1 MNRLKIISLFISV
14 MLLTACNISFINGGH
29 SFEQFHAASEHIRVL
44 DEKQMPQRFD
54 IDPLANITLEAK
66 AGILIHATTGDIL
79 FEKNINESLAIASMS
94 KVMTELLVLEAIE
107 DGTLHWEDEIEISDY
122 AYLISNTPGYA
133 SVLLQQDQTYK
144 VSDLFQA
151 MAIRSANGAT
161 IALAEAVAGS
171 EQAFV
176 ERMNERAAQLQLND
190 TVFVN
195 STGLTNS
202 DLFDLHSV
210 GKKDDNNLM
219 SAKDLAF
226 LTRYIVNNHPY
237 LLEITKNSEFV
248 FQDVTFTNSNWMLPD
263 LQQTWID
270 DDVTFKGVD
279 GLKTGFTKDAG
290 YGFVGTMRADNRRF
304 ISVIIGTD
312 EVENR
317 FIETK
322 VLYEALK
329 TQLHP

>member
-1 MNRLKIISLFISV
+1 MNRLKTISLLISIF
-14 MLLTACNISFINGGH
+14 LLTACNMSFINGGP
-29 SFEQFHAASEHIRVL
+29 SFDQFHAASEHIRVL
-44 DEKQMPQRFD
+44 DEKQMPQHFVV
-54 IDPLANITLEAK
+54 DPLANINLEAN

-79 FEKNINESLAIASMS
+79 FEKNIDESLAIASMS

-107 DGTLHWEDEIEISDY
+107 AGTLHWDEDVAISDY
-122 AYLISNTPGYA
+122 AYQISNTPGYA
-133 SVLLQQDQTYK
+133 SVLLQQDKTYK

-202 DLFDLHSV
+202 DLFDFHSV
-210 GKKDDNNLM
+210 GKIDDNNLM

-226 LTRYIVNNHPY
+226 LSRYIVNNQPD
-237 LLEITKNSEFV
+237 LLEITKMSEFV
-248 FQDVTFTNSNWMLPD
+248 FDDVTFTNSNWMLPD

-270 DDVTFKGVD
+270 EDVTFQGVD

-290 YGFVGTMRADNRRF
+290 YGFVGTMKTDNRRF
-304 ISVIIGTD
+304 ISVIIGTE

-322 VLYEALK
+322 VLYEELT
-329 TQLHP
+329 TQLNP